1 MMNRARFGLI
11 PCLFFCTSLSYG
23 QKIVIKTPIAINKA
37 LFERHLSPI
46 NLIKKSKEIHKNGG
60 IIRIKTVGKTIALK
74 NDGEFLEYT
83 YVGNLAGGKV
93 AVINILEPNDEYY
106 YLINKTTGVIDTLL
120 SKPIFFSDKKSFVC
134 LEGIGTDSKQ
144 RIQIGC
150 LDSDRIS
157 ITGYIKLSKQPYVSP
172 SYIYW
177 YNKHTL
183 FIATNSPSFKDT
195 RFYKVLLR

>member
-1 MMNRARFGLI
+1 MNKAGFRLILGLF
-11 PCLFFCTSLSYG
+11 LWASLSYG
-23 QKIVIKTPIAINKA
+23 QKTIIKTPIAINKA
-37 LFERHLSPI
+37 LFDKHLPPI
-46 NLIKKSKEIHKNGG
+46 DLIKKSKEIHKNGG
-60 IIRIKTVGKTIALK
+60 IIRVKTAGKTVVLK
-74 NDGEFLEYT
+74 DDGEFLEYT

-134 LEGIGTDSKQ
+134 LEDVGTDIRQ

-150 LDSDRIS
+150 LDSDGIS